1 MQQRLH
7 ITDGDA
13 AADKIG
19 ALVRPEPVLPW
30 RDMLHEGPVPKGLGL
45 EALSAERARFL
56 AARFR
61 LDPAR
66 TEAES
71 QARDQRLRAALA
83 AGEGFVLWFGPDLYD
98 QLQLVQLLALIGAE
112 GVPAAGVRLV
122 QADTDLAEPAPDA
135 LAALGAEAAPAS
147 LAQLELA
154 RDAWAAFCAPT
165 PERLAELHEADTSAL
180 PWLAPALERLLE
192 ELPTDYPGLSRTE
205 RYILEEL
212 EPGPLP
218 AGELYARCRARERV
232 PFMADWPFFALLDE
246 LAAEPSPLV
255 AGLPV
260 GGFPFEGGEATRS
273 TYLGTE
279 VRVTHQGRLVR
290 EGRLDRTIVKPLD
303 RWLGGTHLTGENV
316 WRWVPSTA
324 TLERG

>member
-1 MQQRLH
+1 MQRLH
-7 ITDGDA
+7 ITDGDEA
-13 AADKIG
+13 AEKIG
-19 ALVRPEPVLPW
+19 ALVQPEPVLPW
-30 RDMLHEGPVPKGLGL
+30 RDMLHEGPVPGGLAL

-56 AARFR
+56 AVRFR

-66 TEAES
+66 TEVEF
-71 QARDQRLRAALA
+71 QARDRRLRAVLA
-83 AGEGFVLWFGPDLYD
+83 GGENLVLWFGNNLYD
-98 QLQLVQLLALIGAE
+98 QLQLVQLLALVEAE
-112 GVPAAGVRLV
+112 GVPAARVRLA
-122 QADTDLAEPAPDA
+122 QADADLAELVPDA
-135 LAALGAEAAPAS
+135 LAALGAGAVPVS

-154 RDAWAAFCAPT
+154 RNTWAAFRAAT
-165 PERLAELHEADTSAL
+165 PERLAALHEADASAL
-180 PWLAPALERLLE
+180 PWLAAALERLLE

-212 EPGPLP
+212 EPGPL
-218 AGELYARCRARERV
+218 AVGELYARCRARERV

-273 TYLGTE
+273 GYLGRE
-279 VRVTHQGRLVR
+279 VRVTHEGRLVR

-303 RWLGGTHLTGENV
+303 RWLGGTHLTNENV
-316 WRWVPSTA
+316 WRWAPSTA